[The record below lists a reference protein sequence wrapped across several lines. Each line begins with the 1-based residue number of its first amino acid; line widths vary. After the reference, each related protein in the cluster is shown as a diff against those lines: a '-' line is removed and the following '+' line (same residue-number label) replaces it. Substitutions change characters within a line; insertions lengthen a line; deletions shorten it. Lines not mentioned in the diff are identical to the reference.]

1 MESRNY
7 SQEGKVKVRRKNIAT
22 LTLRGP
28 REGRNL
34 SWRLKVKDQG
44 LIQAEHVDGAVWWEK
59 TLPLVHV
66 PSINIFRASAISLQG
81 TGVI

>member
-7 SQEGKVKVRRKNIAT
+7 SQEGKVKVRRMNIAT

-44 LIQAEHVDGAVWWEK
+44 LIQADHVDGAVCGEK
-59 TLPLVHV
+59 LCLWLMFLLL
-66 PSINIFRASAISLQG
+66 IFLEPQRSHYKGQM
-81 TGVI
+81 